1 MKCSTLMRRGRR
13 NAPQP
18 GTAEWRTLLTASKIP
33 AVMGT
38 SPWSSRFTL
47 WHEMA
52 GTFTPEPIN
61 PAVLERGHIL
71 EPAVAAWFQAQH
83 PEWVVRE
90 CGGRW
95 WEAHS
100 FFAATPDRIIADGPG
115 SGANVIGLLEIKT
128 AARSDGWGAAGTAEI
143 PAGYYDQVQFQLAC
157 TGVQT
162 AYVAV
167 LLGGLEFREYVVP
180 RDDARIGELV
190 TAGTDFMD
198 SLHAEEVPD
207 FRLEAGDFD
216 VYETMRAIHPEIED
230 ESVELS
236 PAAANAAARH
246 VRLSALAKLAE
257 ARAKTLVAG
266 DMEMARTGTFCGS
279 VVAKR
284 MARGQGRPYVSF
296 TKPKKTH

>member
-100 FFAATPDRIIADGPG
+100 FFRGD
-115 SGANVIGLLEIKT
+115 
-128 AARSDGWGAAGTAEI
+128 
-143 PAGYYDQVQFQLAC
+143 
-157 TGVQT
+157 TGQ
-162 AYVAV
+162 
-167 LLGGLEFREYVVP
+167 
-180 RDDARIGELV
+180 DH
-190 TAGTDFMD
+190 
-198 SLHAEEVPD
+198 S
-207 FRLEAGDFD
+207 
-216 VYETMRAIHPEIED
+216 
-230 ESVELS
+230 
-236 PAAANAAARH
+236 
-246 VRLSALAKLAE
+246 
-257 ARAKTLVAG
+257 
-266 DMEMARTGTFCGS
+266 
-279 VVAKR
+279 
-284 MARGQGRPYVSF
+284 GRPRLRR
-296 TKPKKTH
+296 